1 MTCTQAVEPFLFRQ
15 GTEGRAQATQKGRA
29 QATYRGVELA
39 PLLVALVGDGRNE
52 RRGGQG
58 VHAEAHRSVEER
70 LYAVHGNYYNR
81 VPTFLGGHA
90 CFARANGLGHPC
102 FAHRVVNQHA
112 QNGDHYNPAD
122 TAETEGHKRRT
133 ISADMTDL
141 VDGVHRLGRGRGSGG
156 RQQQQRRL
164 TFVLCAY

>member
-70 LYAVHGNYYNR
+70 LYTVHG
-81 VPTFLGGHA
+81 TS
-90 CFARANGLGHPC
+90 
-102 FAHRVVNQHA
+102 A
-112 QNGDHYNPAD
+112 QTTIIEFPRFWAD
-122 TAETEGHKRRT
+122 TLVSPELTALAILVSRT
-133 ISADMTDL
+133 
-141 VDGVHRLGRGRGSGG
+141 G
-156 RQQQQRRL
+156 
-164 TFVLCAY
+164 